1 MKKFLLSVIALCCLS
16 FGTQAAERISEAKFN
31 QLLADNQAVLV
42 DIKADWC
49 PTCAKQAKILKA
61 YFADNPASKI
71 TLLEVD
77 FDKQK
82 KWVKYF
88 KAPRQ
93 STLLLFKGKEVLWF
107 SVAETRRDVI
117 FQELA
122 KAEAL

>member
-1 MKKFLLSVIALCCLS
+1 MNKFFMTVLLLCGLS
-16 FGTQAAERISEAKFN
+16 FGAQAGERFTEDRFN
-31 QLLADNQAVLV
+31 QLLAADQAVLV

-61 YFADNPASKI
+61 YFAEHPESNI

-82 KWVKYF
+82 KWVREF

-93 STLLLFKGKEVLWF
+93 STLLLFKGEQALWM
-107 SVAETRRDVI
+107 SVAETRREVI
-117 FQELA
+117 FAELA